1 MPVTTRRLLS
11 GLLPLGLAACGSNQ
25 FVVPAADP
33 TPPTAVWLQIDRPG
47 QPLLNADP
55 TSASPA
61 DHAAPGQA
69 MQITARADDPD
80 GGIKDVQIWMT
91 TQTWTDNDDTTASSG
106 GPGLAGAPVAS
117 APSPATVGQ
126 PASTSGRTTYTLT
139 PPSTGAKRR
148 YVISARALNFY
159 GGRTDTRSLTV
170 DVP

>member
-33 TPPTAVWLQIDRPG
+33 TPPTAVWLQIDW
-47 QPLLNADP
+47 
-55 TSASPA
+55 
-61 DHAAPGQA
+61 PGQA

-80 GGIKDVQIWMT
+80 GGIKDLQIY
-91 TQTWTDNDDTTASSG
+91 TTASSG

-117 APSPATVGQ
+117 APRPATVGQ
-126 PASTSGRTTYTLT
+126 PASTSGRVTYTLT